1 MSQFQYDSFMN
12 NLLNQKHAL
21 TKLRAEL
28 ERKRG
33 RICQCCKRFKHLT
46 HNYRNKKEEVKGK
59 PIPQNKFKVIASRVM

>member
-33 RICQCCKRFKHLT
+33 RICQCCKRFRHLAC
-46 HNYRNKKEEVKGK
+46 NCRNKKIKVKGK
-59 PIPQNKFKVIASRVM
+59 LIP

>member
-1 MSQFQYDSFMN
+1 MSG
-12 NLLNQKHAL
+12 LLNQKHAL
-21 TKLRAEL
+21 AKLRTEL
-28 ERKRG
+28 EGKRE